1 MFSRSAKIIHSRR
14 NRLIGLSAFEISFN
28 KSIRHKFSLW
38 WSNFIKLDFKCCIA
52 AKLLHQTFLCYIEKI
67 TQLMLGN
74 STFPLLDYIT
84 LNRRSGQCSLLFR
97 NSGTTAKFRE
107 NIFSSTWSSYGI
119 GSERVWELCTLK
131 TSFLPLSILFL
142 SLTSH
147 IPSR

>member
-1 MFSRSAKIIHSRR
+1 MFSRRAKIIHSRR

-38 WSNFIKLDFKCCIA
+38 CSNFIKLDFKCCIA

-84 LNRRSGQCSLLFR
+84 LNRRSEQCSLLFR

-107 NIFSSTWSSYGI
+107 NIFSST
-119 GSERVWELCTLK
+119 
-131 TSFLPLSILFL
+131 
-142 SLTSH
+142 
-147 IPSR
+147 